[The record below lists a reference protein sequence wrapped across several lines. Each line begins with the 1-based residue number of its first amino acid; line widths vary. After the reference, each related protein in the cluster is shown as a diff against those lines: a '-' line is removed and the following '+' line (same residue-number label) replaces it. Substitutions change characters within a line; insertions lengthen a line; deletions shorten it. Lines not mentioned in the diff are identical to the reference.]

1 MGSYTYFRF
10 FFVSERTNTIVQKK
24 LSGGK
29 KGTRS
34 ELTIPNEKEI
44 RATYEMMT
52 IYVIKKSGYDIDY
65 VNRMPFFEFKDLFDT
80 LKNIDK

>member
-1 MGSYTYFRF
+1 M
-10 FFVSERTNTIVQKK
+10 
-24 LSGGK
+24 
-29 KGTRS
+29 
-34 ELTIPNEKEI
+34 TIPNEKEI